1 MTKINKSLAKITSGN
16 LDTVLDVRTNEEFA
30 SLSDDIN
37 STVLTLKRYIAEAAA
52 RIDRELEFAKTIQHS
67 AIPSVFPPYPGHNEF
82 DIFATM
88 DTAKEVGGDFY
99 DFYFVGENKFAF
111 LIADSLPDFRVVT

>member
-1 MTKINKSLAKITSGN
+1 MKT
-16 LDTVLDVRTNEEFA
+16 EA
-30 SLSDDIN
+30 SS
-37 STVLTLKRYIAEAAA
+37 SPA

-99 DFYFVGENKFAF
+99 DFYFVGENKLAF